1 MTEEQAIA
9 ILTKR
14 EQCAIINGVNENLA
28 KEDIPEA
35 QSEAGEW
42 FYNALMEE
50 KKEMPDVI
58 FECPEID
65 DEDEASETLRKIMFD
80 DPVEDE

>member
-1 MTEEQAIA
+1 MA

-14 EQCAIINGVNENLA
+14 EQCAIINAVNEGLA

-65 DEDEASETLRKIMFD
+65 DDDEAEEALRKIMFQDSTD
-80 DPVEDE
+80 DE